1 MIVVNYYQ
9 AEDYNP
15 DTDGYTL
22 TLAGVIN
29 DNLDLHDDIAM
40 IIECIDNDVDFE
52 PKNGVMYEIY
62 LDRANIQAPFPAID
76 PHFQLIQLSKKN
88 IVKISGIT
96 RLLFNFNHTHQLTI
110 N

>member
-29 DNLDLHDDIAM
+29 DTLDLQDDIEL
-40 IIECIDNDVDFE
+40 ITECIDNCGEFE
-52 PKNGVMYEIY
+52 PKNGVLYEIY

-76 PHFQLIQLSKKN
+76 PAFAVNRIVEKKYSEDFGHYTP
-88 IVKISGIT
+88 IVE
-96 RLLFNFNHTHQLTI
+96 L
-110 N
+110 

>member
-29 DNLDLHDDIAM
+29 DILDLQDDIEL
-40 IIECIDNDVDFE
+40 INECIDNCGEFE
-52 PKNGVMYEIY
+52 PKNGVLYEIY
-62 LDRANIQAPFPAID
+62 LDRAKIAAPFPAID
-76 PHFQLIQLSKKN
+76 PAFAVNRIVEKKYSEDFGHYTP
-88 IVKISGIT
+88 IVE
-96 RLLFNFNHTHQLTI
+96 L
-110 N
+110 